1 MAHYAYQEII
11 ERFQADIR
19 DGVLHVGDRLP
30 STDVLCEKFGVS
42 KITIRRAMDELAA
55 QGLISRRRGAGTF
68 VKALP
73 MGRADQPRGWNAA
86 TELNGFAAQCAA
98 RGMVARAEV
107 HSVTLVR
114 PDRSIRQALA
124 LSADEFCH
132 QLERTLFADDV
143 ACVYQS
149 CYIPTQLVASFTAR
163 DGEQPLLP
171 LLERE
176 AGLHVTSTYRTIVAT
191 HLDEP
196 VATLMGVRS
205 TDPVLRINQTYYL
218 ENGRPFEHSINLHT
232 PGYEF
237 YCII

>member
-1 MAHYAYQEII
+1 MAPYAYQNII
-11 ERFQADIR
+11 ASFVADIR
-19 DGVLHVGDRLP
+19 GGTLNVGDRLP
-30 STDVLCEKFGVS
+30 PTKALCERFGVS

-86 TELNGFAAQCAA
+86 TERNGFAAQCAS

-107 HSVTLVR
+107 HSVTLEK
-114 PDRSIRQALA
+114 PDRSVCQALA
-124 LSADEFCH
+124 LSTDEFCH
-132 QLERTLFADDV
+132 RLTRTLFADDV
-143 ACVYQS
+143 ACVYQH
-149 CYIPTQLVASFTAR
+149 CYIPTQIVESFTAR

-176 AGLHVTSTYRTIVAT
+176 TGLHVTSSYRTIVAT
-191 HLDEP
+191 HLDSS
-196 VATLMGVRS
+196 VAKLMSVPS
-205 TDPVLRINQTYYL
+205 TDPVLRINTTHYL
-218 ENGRPFEHSINLHT
+218 ENGRPVEYSINLHT

-237 YCII
+237 YSII